1 MIKYDLICETCKKVF
16 SSWFASFKEYE
27 KIKKKKLLNC
37 HHCGS
42 FHVNKSLMAPN
53 LNMSKKS
60 NANKEKQYKYI
71 KKKIKDYQNF
81 IKNNF
86 SYVGNHFTYEARQIH
101 YEKKNN
107 RKGIYGNATNNEINE
122 LKNEGIEVQTIPWIN
137 DKEN

>member
-1 MIKYDLICETCKKVF
+1 
-16 SSWFASFKEYE
+16 
-27 KIKKKKLLNC
+27 
-37 HHCGS
+37 
-42 FHVNKSLMAPN
+42 MAPN

-60 NANKEKQYKYI
+60 NTNKEKQYKYI

-86 SYVGNHFTYEARQIH
+86 SYVGNNFTYEARQIH

>member
-60 NANKEKQYKYI
+60 NTNKEKQYKYI

-86 SYVGNHFTYEARQIH
+86 SYVGNNFTYEARQIH
-101 YEKKNN
+101 YEKK
-107 RKGIYGNATNNEINE
+107 I
-122 LKNEGIEVQTIPWIN
+122 IE
-137 DKEN
+137 KEYMEMQPIMK